1 MSEHFDIVVVG
12 SGVVGA
18 STAFHLNKLGD
29 VRVALLDRSQVCT
42 GGTARSCAIVRSHY
56 SVLSNTQLTVK
67 SLEIFTNFGDTLEDA
82 EADCAFVNSGYLIL
96 GDDGDGDDSVAANLD
111 AQAGVGAETFPI
123 DKARALELHPLLQL
137 DDVSVVGYEPQSGYA
152 DPYLTTTGFAN
163 AARKQGVT
171 VKTDCPVI
179 GLIIEGGAVKGVKT
193 ADGEIRA
200 DTVITAIGPWT
211 SLIARETG
219 IDLPLE
225 VSRHIVLTLR
235 SPEPYGKALPIVK
248 DMTVENKMYFRP
260 ASGGLVLVGTGDH
273 GDPVSG
279 PDDMDE
285 NIDTDFLILQGGHM
299 GARMPSFIDAEVAD
313 SWIGAYDITPDWNPV
328 LGPVPGMDGLHIAY
342 GFSGHGFK
350 LAPAI
355 GRCLAQTILGQ
366 TADVSLEPYRLSRFA
381 EGELLVGAYGI
392 GSIS

>member
-1 MSEHFDIVVVG
+1 MSEHFDVVVVG

-29 VRVALLDRSQVCT
+29 VRVALLDRGQVCT

-67 SLEIFTNFGDTLEDA
+67 SLEIFTNFADALEDA

-96 GDDGDGDDSVAANLD
+96 AGEGDKGDSMAANLG
-111 AQAGVGAETFPI
+111 AQADVGAETFPI

-171 VKTDCPVI
+171 VKTDCPVT
-179 GLIIEGGAVKGVKT
+179 GLIVEGNTVKGVKT

-200 DTVITAIGPWT
+200 DTVVTAIGPWT
-211 SLIARETG
+211 SLVAREIG
-219 IDLPLE
+219 VELPLE
-225 VSRHIVLTLR
+225 VSRHVVLTLR
-235 SPEPYGKALPIVK
+235 GPEPYGKTLPIVK
-248 DMTVENKMYFRP
+248 DLTVENKMYFRP
-260 ASGGLVLVGTGDH
+260 ATGGVVLVGTGDH

-279 PDDMDE
+279 PDEMDE
-285 NIDTDFLILQGGHM
+285 NIDTDFLLHQGGQI
-299 GARMPSFIDAEVAD
+299 GGRMPSFVDAEVTD
-313 SWIGAYDITPDWNPV
+313 SWIGAYDIPPDWNPV
-328 LGPVPGMDGLHIAY
+328 LGPVPGIDGLHIAY

-355 GRCLAQTILGQ
+355 GKCLAQTILGQ
-366 TADVSLEPYRLSRFA
+366 TADVSLDPYRLSRFA
-381 EGELLVGAYGI
+381 EGKLLVGAYGI